1 MATGY
6 NDIEQSDKIYQAMI
20 QQREAL
26 DKKYIEEHE
35 ARLEE
40 SLRNQRKSEKDIY
53 DALRIY
59 RDTEERK
66 AAKKRQEDETRIRQ
80 AALIAQNKFEAT
92 LLVEGTRRERA
103 QIYASRIERTKA
115 FQKEYEERKKNEK
128 LLQAQIDALQR
139 AADAEADDIAK
150 ERLKDQVKAVQER
163 YEKEREWISSND
175 QLHADASKKIIEDS
189 LSRAQEIMASGDAS
203 KEEIAAEKAAIENI
217 LKDLDIDN
225 PRRAEAE
232 KTRSDLAMKELSAQ
246 AEDRKQAIRDRNQ
259 QKKDEMRWLLRTEE
273 GRTQLLKNATVK
285 MVGALS
291 KAFDALEKPI
301 NSFYEYQAKYEAR
314 MQGSENQYN
323 KMMSNIGFSVGLS
336 PFIKQQK
343 MVENLQKLID
353 TGTNYNLE
361 LRAYIATVSENIAST
376 FDAFDSNLMRL
387 IRIQQSDST
396 AARMGMEAALTKILN
411 SRFSDSSYLGTAGGS
426 GLADTVAGNLLD
438 ASAQLSHQMAA
449 EFEFVTQKWLGA
461 LYSLG
466 VGDQTISNIAQGLGY
481 LGSGNIDALS
491 GNDQLMSLLAMS
503 ASRGGASIS
512 DFLTGNLTASN
523 TEKLLKGMVELLG
536 DIANNTDSN
545 KLTRAAFAN
554 VFGITNTDL
563 RSISNLTQ
571 SDIDYLSGTNLNYS
585 QALVESSNQL
595 KEISSR
601 MHISTMISNLI
612 DNAQTNSAL
621 MIGGNAATYTLYK
634 ALNVVSSL
642 VGDRGMEIPGI
653 TALGTGTTSGIDILS
668 IAKAG
673 IAGGGLL
680 ASLIGSLGNLESG
693 GLPSLDRWAG
703 YEKSLQ
709 RGDGL
714 ILKDYGVQSGF
725 SSSAQYN
732 NASNQSSD
740 DMTRSAMQSSKE
752 SATENLSEEDKAAQ
766 DEAKEYQSVMKIN
779 LQAIK
784 DNIDKLLSSNRSDN
798 LSVYISNDIFGG
810 KTLDVNLNSLS
821 DSAEIKFKN
830 ALAALIVGNI
840 IDEGTQNNSSSLVEI
855 IKSALNGANVH
866 IDNDYFDDFYQKQ
879 FTNIGG
885 I

>member
-6 NDIEQSDKIYQAMI
+6 NDMEQSDKIYQAMI
-20 QQREAL
+20 QQREDL
-26 DKKYIEEHE
+26 DKKRIDKYE
-35 ARLEE
+35 AMYEAA
-40 SLRNQRKSEKDIY
+40 LRRKGKSEKEIY
-53 DALRIY
+53 DSLRIY
-59 RDTEERK
+59 RDSQERK
-66 AAKKRQEDETRIRQ
+66 AAKKRQEDETKIRQ
-80 AALIAQNKFEAT
+80 AALIAQNKFETT
-92 LLVEGTRRERA
+92 LLASSNRRDRA
-103 QIYASRIERTKA
+103 QFYNNRIERTKA
-115 FQKEYEERKKNEK
+115 FQKEYKERQKNEK
-128 LLQAQIDALQR
+128 LLQAQIDALQQ
-139 AADAEADDIAK
+139 AADAATDTK
-150 ERLKDQVKAVQER
+150 EKKRLEDQVKAVQER
-163 YEKEREWISSND
+163 YEKEKEWISNNND
-175 QLHADASKKIIEDS
+175 LYGKSGLKIIEDS

-203 KEEIAAEKAAIENI
+203 KEEIAAEKAAVENI
-217 LKDLDIDN
+217 LKDLDKGD
-225 PRRAEAE
+225 PKRAEAE

-246 AEDRKQAIRDRNQ
+246 AADRKQAAKDRNQ
-259 QKKDEMRWLLRTEE
+259 QKKDEMKWLLKTEE
-273 GRTQLLKNATVK
+273 GRTQLLKNATVA

-291 KAFDALEKPI
+291 KAFDALEQPI

-323 KMMSNIGFSVGLS
+323 KMMSSIGFSIGLS

-343 MVENLQKLID
+343 MVENLQRLID

-466 VGDQTISNIAQGLGY
+466 VGDQTVTNIAQGLGY
-481 LGSGNIDALS
+481 LGSGNIDALA
-491 GNDQLMSLLAMS
+491 GNDQLMTLLAMS

-545 KLTRAAFAN
+545 KVTRAAFAN

-595 KEISSR
+595 REISSR

-612 DNAQTNSAL
+612 DNATTSSAL

-653 TALGTGTTSGIDILS
+653 QALGTGTASGIDILS
-668 IAKAG
+668 VAKAAV
-673 IAGGGLL
+673 AGGGLL
-680 ASLIGSLGNLESG
+680 ASLIGSLGNLGSG
-693 GLPSLDRWAG
+693 GLPALDRWAG

-709 RGDGL
+709 RGEGL

-732 NASNQSSD
+732 NTSNQSGD
-740 DMTRSAMQSSKE
+740 DMTKSAMQSSKE
-752 SATENLSEEDKAAQ
+752 SATENMSEEDKAAQ
-766 DEAKEYQSVMKIN
+766 DSAKQYQDKMSN
-779 LQAIK
+779 LA
-784 DNIDKLLSSNRSDN
+784 DNIMKLIGENAENSLKVFISNRDSDKAIPVKLLDLEQN
-798 LSVYISNDIFGG
+798 
-810 KTLDVNLNSLS
+810 
-821 DSAEIKFKN
+821 AETKFKN
-830 ALAALIVGNI
+830 ALAALIAGNI
-840 IDEGTQNNSSSLVEI
+840 IDEGTAGTEASGSLVSI
-855 IKSALNGANVH
+855 IKSALDGANVH
-866 IDNDYFDDFYQKQ
+866 INNDYFDDFYQKQ
-879 FTNIGG
+879 LFGG
-885 I
+885 GA

>member
-6 NDIEQSDKIYQAMI
+6 HDIDQSDKIYQAMI
-20 QQREAL
+20 QQREKL
-26 DKKYIEEHE
+26 DKKRIDKYE
-35 ARLEE
+35 AMYEAA
-40 SLRNQRKSEKDIY
+40 LRRNGISEKEIHDSI
-53 DALRIY
+53 RIY
-59 RDTEERK
+59 RDTQERK
-66 AAKKRQEDETRIRQ
+66 AAKKRQEDETKIRQ
-80 AALIAQNKFEAT
+80 AALIAQNKFETT
-92 LLVEGTRRERA
+92 LLASSNRRERA
-103 QIYASRIERTKA
+103 YIYANRIERTKA
-115 FQKEYEERKKNEK
+115 FQKEYEERQKNEV
-128 LLQAQIDALQR
+128 LLKAQIDALQQ
-139 AADAEADDIAK
+139 AADAATNAREK
-150 ERLKDQVKAVQER
+150 KRLEDQTKAVQER
-163 YEKEREWISSND
+163 YEKEKEWISSNND
-175 QLHADASKKIIEDS
+175 LYGKSGLKIIEDS
-189 LSRAQEIMASGDAS
+189 LSKAQEIIASGDAS
-203 KEEIAAEKAAIENI
+203 KEDISAEKTAVENI
-217 LKDLDIDN
+217 LKDLDKGD
-225 PRRAEAE
+225 PKRAEAE
-232 KTRSDLAMKELSAQ
+232 KTRSDLAMKELNAQ
-246 AEDRKQAIRDRNQ
+246 AEDRKQAIKDRNQ
-259 QKKDEMRWLLRTEE
+259 QKKDEMKWLLKTEE
-273 GRTQLLKNATVK
+273 GRTQLLKNATSK

-291 KAFDALEKPI
+291 KAFDALEQPI

-323 KMMSNIGFSVGLS
+323 KMMSNIGFSIGLS

-376 FDAFDSNLMRL
+376 FDAFDSKLMRL

-411 SRFSDSSYLGTAGGS
+411 SRFSDSSYLNGTS
-426 GLADTVAGNLLD
+426 DTVAGNLLD

-466 VGDQTISNIAQGLGY
+466 VGDQTITNIAQGLGY
-481 LGSGNIDALS
+481 LGSGNIDALA

-503 ASRGGASIS
+503 AARGGASIS

-545 KLTRAAFAN
+545 KVTRAAFAN

-595 KEISSR
+595 REISSR

-612 DNAQTNSAL
+612 DNAQTSSAL

-634 ALNVVSSL
+634 ALNVISSL

-653 TALGTGTTSGIDILS
+653 TAVGTGTTSGIDVLS
-668 IAKAG
+668 IAKAAV
-673 IAGGGLL
+673 AGGGLL
-680 ASLIGSLGNLESG
+680 ASLIGSLGNLGSG
-693 GLPSLDRWAG
+693 GLPALDRWAG

-709 RGDGL
+709 RGEGL

-732 NASNQSSD
+732 NASNQSGD
-740 DMTRSAMQSSKE
+740 DMTKAAMQSSKE
-752 SATENLSEEDKAAQ
+752 SATENMSEEDKAAQ
-766 DEAKEYQSVMKIN
+766 DSAKQYQDKMSQLADTIMELIGENAENSLKVLVSNDEKNKVIPVK
-779 LQAIK
+779 LA
-784 DNIDKLLSSNRSDN
+784 DLEGLASDKLRTALESILLTGAS
-798 LSVYISNDIFGG
+798 LTGDINNTTTPFIELL
-810 KTLDVNLNSLS
+810 KSSLS
-821 DSAEIKFKN
+821 DLTVK
-830 ALAALIVGNI
+830 V
-840 IDEGTQNNSSSLVEI
+840 
-855 IKSALNGANVH
+855 
-866 IDNDYFDDFYQKQ
+866 DNDLSNPLYVQQ
-879 FTNIGG
+879 SIMGG
-885 I
+885 M

>member
-1 MATGY
+1 MAKPGHPDDGST
-6 NDIEQSDKIYQAMI
+6 IESVVSERVKSQMEAIINGMIGMLNKHLKSIGSDSFA
-20 QQREAL
+20 
-26 DKKYIEEHE
+26 
-35 ARLEE
+35 
-40 SLRNQRKSEKDIY
+40 
-53 DALRIY
+53 
-59 RDTEERK
+59 
-66 AAKKRQEDETRIRQ
+66 AAKKTSADITKLEKSLSEYRIDLYTSETGIKKKAAEIYRAYEKKRLAEASALEQNLIYDNQIARLKAFKEEFEEKKLNANKLADIEAEIQ
-80 AALIAQNKFEAT
+80 AKLYRMRSGPEKDQLKKDLAS
-92 LLVEGTRRERA
+92 VRA
-103 QIYASRIERTKA
+103 QKKQSEEYIKNHKESYEHADSDILKNLQKKTDNILGTEGSTKED
-115 FQKEYEERKKNEK
+115 KESLLKELKSAAKNIKSGSDEEKKNNE
-128 LLQAQIDALQR
+128 
-139 AADAEADDIAK
+139 DIYRL
-150 ERLKDQVKAVQER
+150 ERSIKKDEVK
-163 YEKEREWISSND
+163 
-175 QLHADASKKIIEDS
+175 
-189 LSRAQEIMASGDAS
+189 
-203 KEEIAAEKAAIENI
+203 EKAAEAKAKNDAIKAE
-217 LKDLDIDN
+217 LKYRLTTLDGIKD
-225 PRRAEAE
+225 
-232 KTRSDLAMKELSAQ
+232 TIGDAMKAG
-246 AEDRKQAIRDRNQ
+246 I
-259 QKKDEMRWLLRTEE
+259 
-273 GRTQLLKNATVK
+273 
-285 MVGALS
+285 GALS
-291 KAFDALEKPI
+291 KAFDALEQPI

-323 KMMSNIGFSVGLS
+323 KMMSNIGFSIGLS

-343 MVENLQKLID
+343 MVENLQRLID

-376 FDAFDSNLMRL
+376 FDAFDGNLMRL

-411 SRFSDSSYLGTAGGS
+411 SRFSDSSYLSGTS
-426 GLADTVAGNLLD
+426 DTVAGNLLD
-438 ASAQLSHQMAA
+438 ASAQLSHQMAT

-466 VGDQTISNIAQGLGY
+466 VGDQTITNIAQGLGY
-481 LGSGNIDALS
+481 LGSGNIDALA

-523 TEKLLKGMVELLG
+523 TEKLLRGMVELLG

-545 KLTRAAFAN
+545 KVTRAAFAN

-595 KEISSR
+595 KQISSR
-601 MHISTMISNLI
+601 MHISNMISNLM
-612 DNAQTNSAL
+612 DNATVSSAL

-642 VGDRGMEIPGI
+642 VGDRGLEIPGI
-653 TALGTGTTSGIDILS
+653 QALGTGTASGIDVLS
-668 IAKAG
+668 VAKAAV
-673 IAGGGLL
+673 AGGGLL
-680 ASLIGSLGNLESG
+680 ASLIGSLGNLGSG
-693 GLPSLDRWAG
+693 GLPALDRWAG

-709 RGDGL
+709 RGEGL

-725 SSSAQYN
+725 SESAQYN
-732 NASNQSSD
+732 NTSNQSSD
-740 DMTRSAMQSSKE
+740 DMTKSAMQSSKE
-752 SATENLSEEDKAAQ
+752 SATENMSEEDKASQ
-766 DEAKEYQSVMKIN
+766 DEAKEYQSIMRNN
-779 LQAIK
+779 LQSIK
-784 DNIDKLLSSNRSDN
+784 DNMDKLLSSNRSDN
-798 LSVYISNDIFGG
+798 LSVYISNDIFSG
-810 KTLDVNLNSLS
+810 KTLDVNLNNLS

-840 IDEGTQNNSSSLVEI
+840 IDEGNQNNSSSLVEL

-879 FTNIGG
+879 FTNMGG

>member
-6 NDIEQSDKIYQAMI
+6 NDMEQSDKIYQAMI
-20 QQREAL
+20 QQREDL
-26 DKKYIEEHE
+26 DKKRIDKYE
-35 ARLEE
+35 AMYEAA
-40 SLRNQRKSEKDIY
+40 LRRKGKSEKEIY
-53 DALRIY
+53 DSLRIY
-59 RDTEERK
+59 RDSQERK
-66 AAKKRQEDETRIRQ
+66 AAKKRQEDETKIRQ
-80 AALIAQNKFEAT
+80 AALIAQNKFETT
-92 LLVEGTRRERA
+92 LLASSNRRDRA
-103 QIYASRIERTKA
+103 QFYNNRIERTKA
-115 FQKEYEERKKNEK
+115 FQKEYKERQKNEK
-128 LLQAQIDALQR
+128 LLQAQIDALQQ
-139 AADAEADDIAK
+139 AADAATDTK
-150 ERLKDQVKAVQER
+150 EKKRLEDQVKAVQER
-163 YEKEREWISSND
+163 YEKEKEWISNNND
-175 QLHADASKKIIEDS
+175 LYGKSGLKIIEDS
-189 LSRAQEIMASGDAS
+189 LSRAQEIMASGDAT
-203 KEEIAAEKAAIENI
+203 KEEIAAEKTAVENI
-217 LKDLDIDN
+217 LKDLDKGD
-225 PRRAEAE
+225 PKRAEAE

-246 AEDRKQAIRDRNQ
+246 ADDRKQAAKDRNQ
-259 QKKDEMRWLLRTEE
+259 QKKDEMKWLLKTEE

-291 KAFDALEKPI
+291 KAFDALEQPI

-323 KMMSNIGFSVGLS
+323 KMMSNIGFSIGLS

-343 MVENLQKLID
+343 MVENLQRLID

-396 AARMGMEAALTKILN
+396 AARMGMEDALTKILN
-411 SRFSDSSYLGTAGGS
+411 SRFSDSSYLNGTS
-426 GLADTVAGNLLD
+426 DTVAGNLLD

-466 VGDQTISNIAQGLGY
+466 VGDQTITNIAQGLGY
-481 LGSGNIDALS
+481 LGSGNIDALA
-491 GNDQLMSLLAMS
+491 GNDQLMTLLAMS

-523 TEKLLKGMVELLG
+523 TEKLLKGMIELLG

-545 KLTRAAFAN
+545 KVTRAAFAN

-595 KEISSR
+595 REISSR

-612 DNAQTNSAL
+612 DNATTSSAL
-621 MIGGNAATYTLYK
+621 MIGGNIGTYTLYK
-634 ALNVVSSL
+634 ALNVISSL

-653 TALGTGTTSGIDILS
+653 QALGTGTASGIDILS
-668 IAKAG
+668 VAKAG
-673 IAGGGLL
+673 VAGAGLL
-680 ASLIGSLGNLESG
+680 ASLIGSLGNLGSG
-693 GLPSLDRWAG
+693 GLPALDRWAG

-709 RGDGL
+709 RGEGL

-732 NASNQSSD
+732 NTANQSGD
-740 DMTRSAMQSSKE
+740 DMTKSAMQSSKE
-752 SATENLSEEDKAAQ
+752 SATENMSEEDKAAQ
-766 DEAKEYQSVMKIN
+766 DSAKQYQDKMSN
-779 LQAIK
+779 LA
-784 DNIDKLLSSNRSDN
+784 DNIMKLIGENAENSLKVFISNRDSDKAIPVKLLDLEQN
-798 LSVYISNDIFGG
+798 
-810 KTLDVNLNSLS
+810 
-821 DSAEIKFKN
+821 AETKFKN
-830 ALAALIVGNI
+830 ALAALIAGNI
-840 IDEGTQNNSSSLVEI
+840 IDEGTAGTEASGSLVSI
-855 IKSALNGANVH
+855 IKSALDGANVH
-866 IDNDYFDDFYQKQ
+866 INNDYFDDFYQKQ
-879 FTNIGG
+879 LFGG
-885 I
+885 GA

>member
-1 MATGY
+1 MAY
-6 NDIEQSDKIYQAMI
+6 NEVDH
-20 QQREAL
+20 L
-26 DKKYIEEHE
+26 DKTYKALQQQEEE
-35 ARLEE
+35 N
-40 SLRNQRKSEKDIY
+40 LRKLMNLRYKKVFEIVDKSSKSELEKAKILAQVKENYEKTIRRNIERSNLDNLKKAHEIEKKY
-53 DALRIY
+53 KQDLFNRSSRQERAELLKNQALA
-59 RDTEERK
+59 RK
-66 AAKKRQEDETRIRQ
+66 AAHEKYLQEKKQLEALR
-80 AALIAQNKFEAT
+80 AADPTVTDKNSTSPLAEEFRNLSNSIALFEAT
-92 LLVEGTRRERA
+92 
-103 QIYASRIERTKA
+103 ASRTSSGEISESGEAFKDLIESVNEVLNDPTA
-115 FQKEYEERKKNEK
+115 TSEQIAAAKETLKS
-128 LLQAQIDALQR
+128 ADAL
-139 AADAEADDIAK
+139 AATAEEHDQVVAKNFEAEA
-150 ERLKDQVKAVQER
+150 KDR
-163 YEKEREWISSND
+163 
-175 QLHADASKKIIEDS
+175 
-189 LSRAQEIMASGDAS
+189 
-203 KEEIAAEKAAIENI
+203 EKAI
-217 LKDLDIDN
+217 K
-225 PRRAEAE
+225 
-232 KTRSDLAMKELSAQ
+232 
-246 AEDRKQAIRDRNQ
+246 DRNQ
-259 QKKDEMRWLLRTEE
+259 QKKDEMKWLLKTEE

-291 KAFDALEKPI
+291 KAFDALEQPI

-323 KMMSNIGFSVGLS
+323 KMMSNIGFSIGLS

-343 MVENLQKLID
+343 MVENLQRLID

-387 IRIQQSDST
+387 IRIQQNDST

-426 GLADTVAGNLLD
+426 GLADTVAGKLLD
-438 ASAQLSHQMAA
+438 ASAQLSHQMAT

-466 VGDQTISNIAQGLGY
+466 VGDETISNIAQGLGY
-481 LGSGNIDALS
+481 LGSGNIDALA

-503 ASRGGASIS
+503 AARGGASIS

-545 KLTRAAFAN
+545 KVTRAAFAN

-595 KEISSR
+595 REISSR

-612 DNAQTNSAL
+612 DNAQTSSAL
-621 MIGGNAATYTLYK
+621 MIGGNVGTYTLYK

-653 TALGTGTTSGIDILS
+653 TALGTGTASGIDILS
-668 IAKAG
+668 VAKAA

-680 ASLIGSLGNLESG
+680 ASLIGSLGNLGSG
-693 GLPSLDRWAG
+693 GLPALDRWAG

-709 RGDGL
+709 RGEGL
-714 ILKDYGVQSGF
+714 VLKDYGVQSGF

-732 NASNQSSD
+732 TSNQSSD
-740 DMTRSAMQSSKE
+740 DMTKAAMQSSKE
-752 SATENLSEEDKAAQ
+752 TATENMSEEDKAAQ
-766 DEAKEYQSVMKIN
+766 DSAKQYQDKMSQ
-779 LQAIK
+779 LA
-784 DNIDKLLSSNRSDN
+784 DNIMKLIGENAENSLKVFISNKDSDKAIPVKLLDLGADAETKLQRAISLMITGN
-798 LSVYISNDIFGG
+798 LADGFESTNDI
-810 KTLDVNLNSLS
+810 
-821 DSAEIKFKN
+821 
-830 ALAALIVGNI
+830 
-840 IDEGTQNNSSSLVEI
+840 SLVDV

-885 I
+885 M

>member
-1 MATGY
+1 MADGKPRYTP
-6 NDIEQSDKIYQAMI
+6 DSTTQERVAAEVSTQMEQILLKMISSLNMELEKVTDKTSTKA
-20 QQREAL
+20 
-26 DKKYIEEHE
+26 KK
-35 ARLEE
+35 L
-40 SLRNQRKSEKDIY
+40 
-53 DALRIY
+53 Y
-59 RDTEERK
+59 RDIGILETDLSERRIDLYNKSDEIRLK
-66 AAKKRQEDETRIRQ
+66 AAKIYREYEKKRIS
-80 AALIAQNKFEAT
+80 EAT
-92 LLVEGTRRERA
+92 AAERA
-103 QIYASRIERTKA
+103 AIYQNQS
-115 FQKEYEERKKNEK
+115 EE
-128 LLQAQIDALQR
+128 
-139 AADAEADDIAK
+139 
-150 ERLKDQVKAVQER
+150 LKSFKQR
-163 YEKEREWISSND
+163 YEKKQRDAAVFAKKEADLKVLIENESSK
-175 QLHADASKKIIEDS
+175 SKKAKLKEELKSVQESAKDTNKYLADNKDSYGKSTKNIIVA
-189 LSRAQEIMASGDAS
+189 AQNTADMAKGSKDAELLKSGAEELRNAAKVSGVSAEEAYELNKEANKLDKEARDQESKEKNAAIKAELKHRLTTLDGIKDTIGDA
-203 KEEIAAEKAAIENI
+203 
-217 LKDLDIDN
+217 
-225 PRRAEAE
+225 
-232 KTRSDLAMKELSAQ
+232 MK
-246 AEDRKQAIRDRNQ
+246 KGI
-259 QKKDEMRWLLRTEE
+259 
-273 GRTQLLKNATVK
+273 
-285 MVGALS
+285 GALS
-291 KAFDALEKPI
+291 KAFDALEQPI

-323 KMMSNIGFSVGLS
+323 KMMSNIGFSIGLS

-343 MVENLQKLID
+343 MVENLQRLID

-411 SRFSDSSYLGTAGGS
+411 SRFSDSSYLNGTS
-426 GLADTVAGNLLD
+426 DTVAGNLLD
-438 ASAQLSHQMAA
+438 ASAQLSHQMAT

-466 VGDQTISNIAQGLGY
+466 VGDQTITNIAQGLGY

-512 DFLTGNLTASN
+512 DLLTGNLTASN

-545 KLTRAAFAN
+545 KVTRAAFAN

-601 MHISTMISNLI
+601 MHISTTISNLI
-612 DNAQTNSAL
+612 DNAQTSSAL

-653 TALGTGTTSGIDILS
+653 TALGTGTASGIDILS
-668 IAKAG
+668 VAKAA

-680 ASLIGSLGNLESG
+680 ASLIGSLGNLGSG
-693 GLPSLDRWAG
+693 GLPALDRWAG

-740 DMTRSAMQSSKE
+740 DMTKSAMQSSKE
-752 SATENLSEEDKAAQ
+752 SATENMSEEDKAAQ
-766 DEAKEYQSVMKIN
+766 DSAKQYQDKMSQLADTIMKLIGEN
-779 LQAIK
+779 AENSLKVLVSNDEKNKVIPV
-784 DNIDKLLSSNRSDN
+784 KLLDLESDAETKLQRAVSLMIAGNLADGISSTNE
-798 LSVYISNDIFGG
+798 
-810 KTLDVNLNSLS
+810 T
-821 DSAEIKFKN
+821 
-830 ALAALIVGNI
+830 
-840 IDEGTQNNSSSLVEI
+840 SLVEV
-855 IKSALNGANVH
+855 IKLALNGTNVH

-879 FTNIGG
+879 YTNIGG